1 MPDWGLAPPPP
12 AARIRSSLM
21 LAVTSISSKPL
32 LARSRPAMPL
42 IGRDRLLA
50 LLLVPDFKAERRLPP
65 LSLTPRLWE
74 ALLASSA
81 LLRVY
86 AFKAD
91 LDWMFYPMLPV
102 PSIVLRLPDAN
113 RLSASLVPARFLF
126 LPEAPRLPPAVP
138 VSPELSWPREPPRPP
153 P

>member
-1 MPDWGLAPPPP
+1 MRITFLVFVTIVPDWGLAPPPP

-65 LSLTPRLWE
+65 LSLTPRL
-74 ALLASSA
+74 
-81 LLRVY
+81 
-86 AFKAD
+86 
-91 LDWMFYPMLPV
+91 
-102 PSIVLRLPDAN
+102 
-113 RLSASLVPARFLF
+113 
-126 LPEAPRLPPAVP
+126 
-138 VSPELSWPREPPRPP
+138 
-153 P
+153 